1 MKSMFDIP
9 ASLVRNAIDIFLVFL
24 FIYYIYK
31 LIRHTRATPVIIGM
45 TILFVVSIFSRLLKL
60 ETVTWIFEGFS
71 AYVLIAIIVILQ
83 PELRRLFYR
92 LGETR
97 LYRLLFQRR
106 DVPVEE
112 IIQAS
117 QQMMEEKTGSL
128 MVIVNHIGLRHL
140 AEGGI
145 LLQAN
150 LTRELLISI
159 FYKDNPLHDGAV
171 IIEGS
176 QIVSAATY
184 LPLSTSSRLKKTHGS
199 RHRAALG
206 ISEESDALCIVV
218 SEQRRKISICYMG
231 EIREN
236 VDPIKIKSLLAAF
249 NNDRLNTEWKTQ
261 FEDKP

>member
-1 MKSMFDIP
+1 MFDTPTTFI
-9 ASLVRNAIDIFLVFL
+9 RDIIDILLVSV
-24 FIYYIYK
+24 FIYNIYK

-45 TILFVVSIFSRLLKL
+45 TILFIISLISRLLKL

-97 LYRLLFQRR
+97 LYRLLFQTRN
-106 DVPVEE
+106 VPIEE
-112 IIQAS
+112 IQQAC
-117 QQMMEEKTGSL
+117 QQMMDEKTGAL

-145 LLQAN
+145 LLHAN
-150 LTRELLISI
+150 LTKELLISI
-159 FYKDNPLHDGAV
+159 FYGENPLHDGAV
-171 IIEGS
+171 VIEG
-176 QIVSAATY
+176 QQVISAATY
-184 LPLSTSSRLKKTHGS
+184 LPLSTSNQLKKTHGA

-206 ISEESDALCIVV
+206 ISEESDALAIVV
-218 SEQRRKISICYMG
+218 SEEKKKISLCYMG

-236 VDPIKIKSLLAAF
+236 VDPIKLKSLLTAF
-249 NNDRLNTEWKTQ
+249 NNDRLNNEWQATFGSKV
-261 FEDKP
+261 

>member
-1 MKSMFDIP
+1 MNSLLDIP
-9 ASLVRNAIDIFLVFL
+9 VSVIRNIIDIFLVFL

-45 TILFVVSIFSRLLKL
+45 TILFVVSIMSKLLKL

-97 LYRLLFQRR
+97 LYRLLFQTRN
-106 DVPVEE
+106 VPVEE
-112 IIQAS
+112 ILQAC
-117 QQMMEEKTGSL
+117 QQMVDDKTGAL
-128 MVIVNHIGLRHL
+128 IVIVNHIGLRHL

-145 LLQAN
+145 PLQAN
-150 LTRELLISI
+150 LTKELLISI
-159 FYKDNPLHDGAV
+159 FYGENPLHDGAV
-171 IIEGS
+171 IVEGS
-176 QIVSAATY
+176 QIISAATY
-184 LPLSTSSRLKKTHGS
+184 LPLSTSNRLKKTHGA

-206 ISEESDALCIVV
+206 ISEESDALCVVV
-218 SEQRRKISICYMG
+218 SEQRKKITLCYMG

-236 VDPIKIKSLLAAF
+236 VDPVKIKSLLTAF
-249 NNDRLNTEWKTQ
+249 NNDRLNNEWQSQ
-261 FEDKP
+261 FGDKL